1 MQSSYDDF
9 DWSFGKNCT
18 KTKETGPCNDVDLN
32 NKGEFLRISLVS
44 IYHTSEWCFSRALI
58 G

>member
-32 NKGEFLRISLVS
+32 NEGEFLRTSQGISLVS
-44 IYHTSEWCFSRALI
+44 IYHTSE
-58 G
+58 